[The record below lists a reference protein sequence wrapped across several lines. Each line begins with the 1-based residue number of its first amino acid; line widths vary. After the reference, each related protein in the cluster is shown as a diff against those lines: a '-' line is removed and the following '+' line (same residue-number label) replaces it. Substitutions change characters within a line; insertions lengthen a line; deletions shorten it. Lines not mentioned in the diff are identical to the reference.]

1 MPILK
6 DRSIVITGA
15 AGGIGAAIARALAQD
30 GARITVAD
38 LSAEAAHKVAEEIKA
53 DGGTAIAVPVDVR
66 ERTQVRAL
74 LDKAVA
80 AFGRLD
86 VLFNNAG
93 VAQTRPFLDIT
104 EEDWRFVTDVNA
116 LGVLIGMQE
125 AIKTFKAQEK
135 SGLGGG
141 GKIVNTASIAAKQGY
156 EPLAHYCASKFGV
169 VALTQAA
176 ARAFGK
182 DQITVNAFCPGVVAT
197 DMWKVIDQ
205 GFRDSGLTSR
215 DNEAFD
221 TFAAG
226 AVLGR
231 PSRPDDLV
239 GVARFLASPASDFMT
254 GQSLLVDG
262 GMVFT

>member
-1 MPILK
+1 MPKLK
-6 DRSIVITGA
+6 DKSIVITGA
-15 AGGIGAAIARALAQD
+15 AGGIGAAIARALGAD

-38 LSAEAAHKVAEEIKA
+38 LSEEAAGTVAREITA
-53 DGGTAIAVPVDVR
+53 AGGTAIAVAVDVR
-66 ERTQVRAL
+66 DRTQVRDL
-74 LDKAVA
+74 IDRAVA
-80 AFGRLD
+80 AHGQLD

-93 VAQTRPFLDIT
+93 VAQTKPFLDIT

-125 AIKTFKAQEK
+125 AIKTFRKQ
-135 SGLGGG
+135 GGG
-141 GKIVNTASIAAKQGY
+141 GKIINTASIAAKQGY

-182 DQITVNAFCPGVVAT
+182 EGITANAFCPGVVAT
-197 DMWKVIDQ
+197 GMWKTIDK
-205 GFRDSGLTSR
+205 GFRDSGLTSKE
-215 DNEAFD
+215 NEAFD

-231 PSRPDDLV
+231 ASQPDDLV
-239 GVARFLASPASDFMT
+239 GVARFLASSDSDFMT

-262 GMVFT
+262 GMVFI

>member
-1 MPILK
+1 MSDLK
-6 DRSIVITGA
+6 DKSIIITGA

-30 GARITVAD
+30 GARIVVAD
-38 LSAEAAHKVAEEIKA
+38 LSEAAATKVANEITA
-53 DGGTAIAVPVDVR
+53 AGGTAIAVPVDVR
-66 ERTQVRAL
+66 ERPQVRAL
-74 LDKAVA
+74 IDKAVE

-125 AIKTFKAQEK
+125 AVKTFRKQ
-135 SGLGGG
+135 GGG
-141 GKIVNTASIAAKQGY
+141 GKIINTASIAAKQGY
-156 EPLAHYCASKFGV
+156 EPLAHYCASKFAV
-169 VALTQAA
+169 VAMTQAA

-182 DQITVNAFCPGVVAT
+182 EGITANAFCPGVVAT
-197 DMWKVIDQ
+197 DMWKVIDK
-205 GFRDSGLTSR
+205 GFRDSGLTHGE
-215 DNEAFD
+215 NEAFE

-231 PSRPDDLV
+231 ASRPDDLV
-239 GVARFLASPASDFMT
+239 GVARFLASSQSDFMT

>member
-1 MPILK
+1 MPSLK
-6 DRSIVITGA
+6 DKSIVITGA
-15 AGGIGAAIARALAQD
+15 AGGIGAAIAKALAAD

-38 LSAEAAHKVAEEIKA
+38 LSEAAARTVAGEITA
-53 DGGTAIAVPVDVR
+53 AGGTAIAVAVDVR
-66 ERTQVRAL
+66 QRAQVRAL
-74 LDKAVA
+74 IDQAVA
-80 AFGRLD
+80 AHGRLD

-125 AIKTFKAQEK
+125 AIKTFKAQ
-135 SGLGGG
+135 GGG

-156 EPLAHYCASKFGV
+156 EPLAHYCASKFAV

-182 DQITVNAFCPGVVAT
+182 EQITVNAFCPGVVAT
-197 DMWKVIDQ
+197 DMWKTIDK
-205 GFRDSGLTSR
+205 GFRDSGLTSH

-231 PSRPDDLV
+231 PSTPADLV
-239 GVARFLASPASDFMT
+239 GVARFLASSASDFMT

>member
-1 MPILK
+1 MPSLK
-6 DRSIVITGA
+6 DKSIVITGA
-15 AGGIGAAIARALAQD
+15 AGGIGAAIAKALAAD

-38 LSAEAAHKVAEEIKA
+38 LSEAAARAVAGEITA
-53 DGGTAIAVPVDVR
+53 AGGTAIAVAVDVR
-66 ERTQVRAL
+66 QRAQVRAL
-74 LDKAVA
+74 IDQAVTA
-80 AFGRLD
+80 HGRLD

-125 AIKTFKAQEK
+125 AIKTFKAQ
-135 SGLGGG
+135 GGG

-156 EPLAHYCASKFGV
+156 EPLAHYCASKFAV

-182 DQITVNAFCPGVVAT
+182 EQITVNAFCPGVVAT
-197 DMWKVIDQ
+197 DMWKTIDK
-205 GFRDSGLTSR
+205 GFRDSGLTSH

-231 PSRPDDLV
+231 PSTPADLV
-239 GVARFLASPASDFMT
+239 GVARFLASSASDFMT

>member
-1 MPILK
+1 MPSLK
-6 DRSIVITGA
+6 DKSIVITGA
-15 AGGIGAAIARALAQD
+15 AGGIGAAIAKALAAD

-38 LSAEAAHKVAEEIKA
+38 LSEAAARTVAGEITA
-53 DGGTAIAVPVDVR
+53 AGGTAIAVAVDVR
-66 ERTQVRAL
+66 QRAQVRAL
-74 LDKAVA
+74 IDQAVA
-80 AFGRLD
+80 AHGRLD

-125 AIKTFKAQEK
+125 AIKTFKTQ
-135 SGLGGG
+135 GGG

-156 EPLAHYCASKFGV
+156 EPLAHYCASKFAV

-182 DQITVNAFCPGVVAT
+182 EQITVNAFCPGVVAT
-197 DMWKVIDQ
+197 DMWKTIDK
-205 GFRDSGLTSR
+205 GFRDSGLTSH

-231 PSRPDDLV
+231 PSTPADLV
-239 GVARFLASPASDFMT
+239 GVARFLASSASDFIT

>member
-1 MPILK
+1 MPSLK
-6 DRSIVITGA
+6 DKSIVITGA
-15 AGGIGAAIARALAQD
+15 AGGIGAAIAKALAAD

-38 LSAEAAHKVAEEIKA
+38 LSEAAARTVAGEITA
-53 DGGTAIAVPVDVR
+53 AGGTAIAVAVDVR
-66 ERTQVRAL
+66 QRAQVRAL
-74 LDKAVA
+74 IDQAVA
-80 AFGRLD
+80 AHGRLD

-125 AIKTFKAQEK
+125 AIKTFKAQ
-135 SGLGGG
+135 GGG
-141 GKIVNTASIAAKQGY
+141 GKIINTASIAAKQGY
-156 EPLAHYCASKFGV
+156 EPLAHYCASKFAV

-182 DQITVNAFCPGVVAT
+182 EQITVNAFCPGVVAT
-197 DMWKVIDQ
+197 DMWKTIDK
-205 GFRDSGLTSR
+205 GFRDSGLTSH

-231 PSRPDDLV
+231 PSTPADLV
-239 GVARFLASPASDFMT
+239 GVARFLASSASDFMT

>member
-1 MPILK
+1 MPSLK
-6 DRSIVITGA
+6 DKSIVITGA
-15 AGGIGAAIARALAQD
+15 AGGIGAAIAKALAAD

-38 LSAEAAHKVAEEIKA
+38 LSEPAARTVAGEITA
-53 DGGTAIAVPVDVR
+53 AGGTAIAVAVDVR
-66 ERTQVRAL
+66 QRAQVRAL
-74 LDKAVA
+74 LDQAVA
-80 AFGRLD
+80 AHGRLD

-104 EEDWRFVTDVNA
+104 EDDWRFVTDVNA

-125 AIKTFKAQEK
+125 AIKTFKVQAK
-135 SGLGGG
+135 NGKGG

-156 EPLAHYCASKFGV
+156 EPLAHYCASKFAV

-182 DQITVNAFCPGVVAT
+182 DGITANAFCPGVVAT
-197 DMWKVIDQ
+197 DMWKTIDK
-205 GFRDSGLTSR
+205 GFRDSGLTSH

-231 PSRPDDLV
+231 PSTPADLV
-239 GVARFLASPASDFMT
+239 GVARFLASSASDFMT

>member
-1 MPILK
+1 MPSLK
-6 DRSIVITGA
+6 DKSIVITGA
-15 AGGIGAAIARALAQD
+15 AGGIGAAIAKALAAD

-38 LSAEAAHKVAEEIKA
+38 LSEPAARAVAGEITA
-53 DGGTAIAVPVDVR
+53 AGGTAIAVAVDVR
-66 ERTQVRAL
+66 QRAQVRTM
-74 LDKAVA
+74 LDEAVA
-80 AFGRLD
+80 AHGRLD

-104 EEDWRFVTDVNA
+104 EDDWRFVTDVNA

-125 AIKTFKAQEK
+125 AIKTFKRQ
-135 SGLGGG
+135 GGG

-156 EPLAHYCASKFGV
+156 EPLAHYCASKFAV

-197 DMWKVIDQ
+197 DMWKTIDK
-205 GFRDSGLTSR
+205 GFRDSGLTSA

-231 PSRPDDLV
+231 PSTPADLV
-239 GVARFLASPASDFMT
+239 GVARFLASSASDFMT